1 MELYKEILT
10 QYLERKTA
18 NGYVENRID
27 QALME
32 IKTILEDERLE
43 DGMRILKI
51 KEIVC
56 ATEP

>member
-18 NGYVENRID
+18 NGYMENRID

-32 IKTILEDERLE
+32 IKMILDDESLE
-43 DGMRILKI
+43 DGMRILQI
-51 KEIVC
+51 KEGQIL
-56 ATEP
+56 